1 MTTKSTTTR
10 STRKA
15 AKAPLTSKTLRRVS
29 EAATK
34 AASKAAFD
42 VVETLL
48 VVQDGWLVRVD
59 KAGKVKRKI
68 KRIKLPME

>member
-1 MTTKSTTTR
+1 MATKSISTR

-15 AKAPLTSKTLRRVS
+15 PLTSKILRRVS

-42 VVETLL
+42 VVETYKL
-48 VVQDGWLVRVD
+48 
-59 KAGKVKRKI
+59 KRT
-68 KRIKLPME
+68 RTDRADSGE